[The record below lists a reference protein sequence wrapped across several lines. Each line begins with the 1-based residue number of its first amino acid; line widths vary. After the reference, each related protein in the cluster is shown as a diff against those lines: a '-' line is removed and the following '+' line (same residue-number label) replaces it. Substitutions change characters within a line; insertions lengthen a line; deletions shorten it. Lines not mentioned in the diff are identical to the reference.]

1 MSNDQKTDAFR
12 PFLSDPAP
20 RTREA
25 QERWRQGKVN
35 IVDEMAKLEEELTE
49 EIRNLRNKLDC
60 AMWILDNKEEQIKDL
75 ECAIGKIVEP
85 HNPTPNAPACQ

>member
-1 MSNDQKTDAFR
+1 MSKKQNTDAFR
-12 PFLSDPAP
+12 PFPSDPAP

-25 QERWRQGKVN
+25 EERWRQGKVN
-35 IVDEMAKLEEELTE
+35 IVEEMAKLEEELTE

-60 AMWILDNKEEQIKDL
+60 AMWILDNKEEQIKEL

-85 HNPTPNAPACQ
+85 NNQIPNAPTCQ